1 MSFWNTS
8 EGEAITQSAEF
19 EAPSGGGN
27 YVFAD
32 GSTIAG
38 VIEDIKWD
46 SFNGGLEFI
55 NYRISVMQP
64 IEDANG
70 VKVANRKIFAKL
82 YLNGKD
88 QDKADDGKLKK
99 QSDTAKRMLAAIST
113 NAGGG
118 LFKVTGQP
126 TNEDLQQ
133 HLMMKPMTFRL
144 GKWEMKRQD
153 GTMGVGNY
161 VQAVGPFKAQYDAV
175 SGTTEQQQ
183 PKVQASTISAPA
195 GSAAAIGDDIPW

>member
-1 MSFWNTS
+1 MSFWMTN
-8 EGEAITQSAEF
+8 EGEAISQTATY

-64 IEDANG
+64 TEDANG
-70 VKVANRKIFAKL
+70 VKIANRKIFAKL
-82 YLNGKD
+82 MINGKD
-88 QDKADDGKLKK
+88 QSEPEKRIKEGNN
-99 QSDTAKRMLAAIST
+99 AKRMLAAIAT

-118 LFKVTGQP
+118 LFTVQGEP
-126 TNEDLQQ
+126 TTEQLQQ

-144 GKWEMKRQD
+144 GRWEFNGK
-153 GTMGVGNY
+153 TGNY

-175 SGTTEQQQ
+175 TGATEQSQ
-183 PKVQASTISAPA
+183 PKAQPA
-195 GSAAAIGDDIPW
+195 TAAASVAADLDEIPF